1 MILTLIMLL
10 IFVGVLIRF
19 YLYASNGF
27 WTTPMPICI
36 FYYILNYPLKSLY
49 NVIYNP
55 DYLSKD
61 PGHLLLY
68 VTVYFILF
76 VLSYIYISKK
86 DSISINYN
94 YDYKLLTT
102 DRMVRVGN
110 ISFYILVGGFLY
122 KFLLGGFYTWGEKS
136 GTSILENIIFNI
148 MILQYAILFL
158 MIHMARFKNKIYY
171 IKVLVITGFI
181 IFECLLTTSKSPIF
195 YLIILILFTN
205 SFHRIKT
212 SPILVSILLTVG
224 IAYFFYS
231 YTSRFSGIAYNEVE
245 GSSISNTF
253 DETILGFD
261 AYYDRIMDSIFDRI
275 ELLDNLI
282 IMDSRYSLIQRGYY
296 QLSSLVEVINFVP
309 RIIWPSRPDL
319 NFNIFTQYELLGYRA
334 EAVTM
339 SVGRAGEGYF
349 LFNYLGVVMGVFYG
363 AFFYKIYKVFFLQPN
378 TGVKIIIYVN
388 ILFAYIIQDN
398 YLTQGMFTIIF
409 SSSFLYFLYKLTPK

>member
-1 MILTLIMLL
+1 M
-10 IFVGVLIRF
+10 
-19 YLYASNGF
+19 
-27 WTTPMPICI
+27 
-36 FYYILNYPLKSLY
+36 
-49 NVIYNP
+49 
-55 DYLSKD
+55 
-61 PGHLLLY
+61 
-68 VTVYFILF
+68 
-76 VLSYIYISKK
+76 
-86 DSISINYN
+86 
-94 YDYKLLTT
+94 
-102 DRMVRVGN
+102 
-110 ISFYILVGGFLY
+110 
-122 KFLLGGFYTWGEKS
+122 
-136 GTSILENIIFNI
+136 
-148 MILQYAILFL
+148 
-158 MIHMARFKNKIYY
+158 
-171 IKVLVITGFI
+171 
-181 IFECLLTTSKSPIF
+181 
-195 YLIILILFTN
+195 
-205 SFHRIKT
+205 
-212 SPILVSILLTVG
+212 SILLTVG

>member
-1 MILTLIMLL
+1 MLL

-261 AYYDRIMDSIFDRI
+261 AYSDRIMDSIFDRI

>member
-1 MILTLIMLL
+1 MLL